1 MKPIQVI
8 ERIRKSGHRHAVYRL
23 PDGEIT
29 ACRVGSAKDL
39 KLDGVAELLGVYGK
53 LALPDWIEQ
62 DIAWIAED
70 MRA

>member
-1 MKPIQVI
+1 MKARKVV
-8 ERIRKSGHRHAVYRL
+8 ERIQRSGHRHAVYRL
-23 PDGEIT
+23 PDGEVT
-29 ACRVGSAKDL
+29 ACRVGSAMDL
-39 KLDGVAELLGVYGK
+39 KLDGTAELLGVYGK